1 MIRRPPRSTLFP
13 YTTLFRSGEA
23 VYQAH
28 RGWRPEGRSR
38 NAPVPGGLAAESH
51 TGDRP
56 DDGRL
61 SAQLR
66 AAPGGVAR
74 VAQAPGLR
82 VASVQPGGDEEGP
95 PFAQLAGHAQV
106 AGIVTE
112 QLAEAGRREGVRN
125 LIGRVTAL
133 LDRDIRPLPRAFEQA
148 EHGDRDASDAGVG
161 VEGSAGDGEQVVEG
175 RS

>member
-66 AAPGGVAR
+66 AAPGGVAGSGKSTTLYSALKR
-74 VAQAPGLR
+74 INLPDKKIITIEDPVEYQMDGINQIHVNPQIGL
-82 VASVQPGGDEEGP
+82 
-95 PFAQLAGHAQV
+95 
-106 AGIVTE
+106 T
-112 QLAEAGRREGVRN
+112 
-125 LIGRVTAL
+125 
-133 LDRDIRPLPRAFEQA
+133 
-148 EHGDRDASDAGVG
+148 
-161 VEGSAGDGEQVVEG
+161 
-175 RS
+175 